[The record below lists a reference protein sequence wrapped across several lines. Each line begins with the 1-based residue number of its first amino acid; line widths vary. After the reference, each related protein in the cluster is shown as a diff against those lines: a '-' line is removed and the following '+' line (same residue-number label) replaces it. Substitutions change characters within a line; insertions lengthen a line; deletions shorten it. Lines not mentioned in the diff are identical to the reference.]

1 MKRYL
6 LILALLFYYCATKA
20 QAIPEKR
27 TGICFNKV
35 YFAESE
41 LRMGDT
47 VKMQVKHIKS
57 KLFCKITV
65 YDHQLTGY
73 LVKDTVKVNHN
84 LAPILYRFHT
94 LKRPH
99 LFFFISFHVEDGEA
113 KAIIFNQY
121 AEVFKPG
128 FDVKGFEL
136 TLEK

>member
-1 MKRYL
+1 M
-6 LILALLFYYCATKA
+6 LFCYFTIHA
-20 QAIPEKR
+20 QAVTEKQ

-47 VKMQVKHIKS
+47 VKMQVKHVKS
-57 KLFCKITV
+57 KFLCKITV
-65 YDHQLTGY
+65 HDDEQLTGY
-73 LVKDTVKVNHN
+73 LVKDTEKSNRGHN
-84 LAPILYRFHT
+84 PVLYRFRT
-94 LKRPH
+94 FQRPH
-99 LFFFISFHVEDGEA
+99 LFFFISLFEEDGEA

-136 TLEK
+136 TLLK